1 MSKTIGKVSKAILL
15 TINLKWFVI
24 KDYVKPFCNIKFCIS
39 FFLAWMITNGWS
51 YIALALGT
59 YFKIKWL
66 ITIAGSYQAFLW
78 MPWTPEKLITIP
90 IAIGIHKI
98 LFKKDFNN
106 LHNLIKMYEREKKKT
121 MLKK

>member
-1 MSKTIGKVSKAILL
+1 MNKTIGKVSKAILL

-90 IAIGIHKI
+90 IAIGIHKK